1 MYLQRC
7 LVVTWLVPHETAAAS
22 ASSVYIT
29 QSCTMSHHFMES
41 YIRKMNAC
49 LAVTCY
55 LHVWQNDRGL
65 LRATAVKWGWNEYRN
80 KSQHR
85 KLALENTILR
95 PLLPGLEPATFES
108 RIRRSNHCA
117 VPAPQCLIHFYN
129 TQSDTFW
136 NLLIFHS
143 CETLKSSR
151 IGDDDEFRDLL
162 YFVGQHGKQR
172 WPELRLLLLLLL
184 LLFDCVFFLS
194 LSLSALGSQ
203 HLNRCVRSTPLC
215 EVRLF
220 TNDLMHCCTSP

>member
-1 MYLQRC
+1 MYSQCC

-29 QSCTMSHHFMES
+29 QSCTMSRHFMES
-41 YIRKMNAC
+41 HIRKMNAC

-55 LHVWQNDRGL
+55 LHVWQNDRDL

-85 KLALENTILR
+85 KLALENTILP

-117 VPAPQCLIHFYN
+117 LPAPQCLIHFYN
-129 TQSDTFW
+129 THSDTVW

-143 CETLKSSR
+143 RETLKSSR
-151 IGDDDEFRDLL
+151 IGADEFRDLL
-162 YFVGQHGKQR
+162 YFVGQHGKQT
-172 WPELRLLLLLLL
+172 WPKLCLLSLLLL
-184 LLFDCVFFLS
+184 LLFDCFFFLS
-194 LSLSALGSQ
+194 LPALGSQ
-203 HLNRCVRSTPLC
+203 HRNRCVRSTPL
-215 EVRLF
+215 RALRPF
-220 TNDLMHCCTSP
+220 TSDLMHCCTSP